1 MIATNTNSLKSKQV
15 SYEIFQ
21 SYSTRILSIIGDVVK
36 EANSKITSHKKGR
49 ESSTAFEKNIVL
61 PSIKNNMEKIQNKV
75 DAAFEGLNVK
85 LIRINLPNEN
95 QTEAEARTAADFTF
109 NLEIDG
115 IEHNIP
121 VNVKYTANK
130 NADNVGGWAALWLCL
145 YGSAVKPKNGMKAL
159 FQSDDF
165 LAGKWKND
173 APSDYFFL
181 VFVHT
186 PTEVISAVKVSSL
199 LSLSTDEITYN
210 GSQSFPVQS
219 KISKNGKPVAGSM
232 VAIRKNFL
240 RWIIGSMITDLKTK
254 IQILEVAL
262 LSLDKGDTTK

>member
-1 MIATNTNSLKSKQV
+1 MTAANTISLKSKDV
-15 SYEIFQ
+15 SYENFQ
-21 SYSTRILSIIGDVVK
+21 TSASRVLTIIGDVVK

-61 PSIKNNMEKIQNKV
+61 PTIKSNMVKIHEKV
-75 DAAFEGLNVK
+75 AASFEGTDVRLV
-85 LIRINLPNEN
+85 RINLPNEN

-109 NLEIDG
+109 DLEIG
-115 IEHNIP
+115 GVEHNIP

-145 YGSAVKPKNGMKAL
+145 YGDAVKPKNGMKAL
-159 FQSDDF
+159 FQSKDF
-165 LAGKWKND
+165 LSGKWKND
-173 APSDYFFL
+173 TPSDYFFL

-219 KISKNGKPVAGSM
+219 KISKNGKAASGTM
-232 VAIRKNFL
+232 VDIRKNFL

-254 IQILEVAL
+254 LQILEVAL